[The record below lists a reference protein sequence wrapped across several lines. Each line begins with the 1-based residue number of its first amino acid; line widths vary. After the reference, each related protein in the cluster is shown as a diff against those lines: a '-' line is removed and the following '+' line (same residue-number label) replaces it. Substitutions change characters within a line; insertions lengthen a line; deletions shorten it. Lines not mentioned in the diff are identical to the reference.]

1 MGVTKPTSGSTIT
14 KQSVTNM
21 HDTVRTNINAVDPQ
35 LVGPSSFGIPQMDPQ
50 SSPLVGFDFV
60 NKDATSII
68 SVNTFGNNDF
78 PSDVIPNWQ
87 RLNDFE
93 LDNGGSGFTTVG
105 ASKYVVYF
113 TCQVTLAKLVNLT
126 ISPSELI
133 HVCFA
138 IAHEDSLG
146 NETVIQ
152 ESIMCY
158 GLYGVKDTTTF
169 FDQEIPVALWA
180 EFSLESGKIIDH
192 IRIYSC
198 LLRGGAAVGSITSV
212 RITSGTSGCFVF
224 ERV

>member
-14 KQSVTNM
+14 KQSVTGM

-35 LVGPSSFGIPQMDPQ
+35 LVGPSSFGIAQMNTS

-60 NKDATSII
+60 NKDASTTITM
-68 SVNTFGNNDF
+68 NTFGNNDL

-93 LDNGGSGFTTVG
+93 LDNGGAGFTTVG

-113 TCQVTLAKLVNLT
+113 TCQVTLAKLVALT
-126 ISPSELI
+126 VSPSELI

-138 IAHEDSLG
+138 ITHEDSLG
-146 NETVIQ
+146 VETVIQ

-180 EFSLESGKIIDH
+180 EFGLESGKIIDH

-198 LLRGGAAVGSITSV
+198 LLRGGAAAGSMDKVEITA
-212 RITSGTSGCFVF
+212 GTSGCFVF